1 MLMIAP
7 STLSML
13 RRYLQSVLFFKVA
26 PVDND
31 EAHIRNIG
39 RRLRAFKMP
48 VKQKFISEFLDNPVG
63 NG

>member
-13 RRYLQSVLFFKVA
+13 RRYVQSVLFSKVA

-31 EAHIRNIG
+31 EAHIRDRG

-48 VKQKFISEFLDNPVG
+48 VKQKIHF
-63 NG
+63 